1 MLENDNIVCD
11 GIAVIEDRTTTVKTR
26 MIAGREYLI
35 SNQQLLLRWD
45 IEDDSAIEN
54 ATLSTIIDN
63 AISSISDSDVLV
75 ISDYGQGVVTDES
88 ANRLMKAAKLADVP
102 IICDP
107 KLTGLHRTHG
117 ADWVIFQ
124 TRGLD
129 LMAKRLAC
137 SNSVEAAEKLVVEH
151 GWKHLVVLGGE
162 NGVTIYNSDGTM
174 AFSPC
179 NLESPRGVIGII
191 DAVGV
196 ALAAALTLNLSV
208 EDVAH
213 LANAAC
219 ECIMGADDQFTLT
232 GADLADRLGE
242 VAWNMQI
249 SQR

>member
-1 MLENDNIVCD
+1 M
-11 GIAVIEDRTTTVKTR
+11 
-26 MIAGREYLI
+26 
-35 SNQQLLLRWD
+35 
-45 IEDDSAIEN
+45 
-54 ATLSTIIDN
+54 
-63 AISSISDSDVLV
+63 

-88 ANRLMKAAKLADVP
+88 ASRLMNAAKLANIPV
-102 IICDP
+102 ICDP
-107 KLTGLHRTHG
+107 KPTGLHRTHG

-129 LMAKRLAC
+129 LMAKRMAC
-137 SNSVEAAEKLVVEH
+137 TSSAEAAARLVADH

-162 NGVTIYNSDGTM
+162 NGVTVYNSDGTM

-196 ALAAALTLNLSV
+196 ALAAALTLEISV

-219 ECIMGADDQFTLT
+219 E
-232 GADLADRLGE
+232 
-242 VAWNMQI
+242 
-249 SQR
+249 